1 MSLSHNTNND
11 GSMKITT
18 NILIIAPRA
27 ISVQSEPIISTE
39 AIHPTPNV
47 AAKKPSALTI
57 IDGIDVERA
66 IWIASFLAYPWL
78 LYFLYLVVIRIA

>member
-78 LYFLYLVVIRIA
+78 LSFLYRLLHQAG

>member
-1 MSLSHNTNND
+1 MPLVILIMSLSHNTNND

-66 IWIASFLAYPWL
+66 I
-78 LYFLYLVVIRIA
+78 

>member
-66 IWIASFLAYPWL
+66 ISCCHKNSIIDCCTKLDSTDNY
-78 LYFLYLVVIRIA
+78 

>member
-78 LYFLYLVVIRIA
+78 LSFFYLVVIRIA

>member
-57 IDGIDVERA
+57 IYGIDVERA

-78 LYFLYLVVIRIA
+78 LSFLYLVVIRIA